1 MGVKLFQRFKGGN
14 KKMPRLN
21 KVQMVSEIEK
31 HISLVSE
38 NVKLLPY
45 LRKANLKIMLDI
57 ASYWSEELNRYRIIV
72 DRTEKEKKI
81 EKKKRSVKKAKRL
94 GLIKEKKGE

>member
-1 MGVKLFQRFKGGN
+1 
-14 KKMPRLN
+14 MPRLN
-21 KVQMVSEIEK
+21 KVKMVSEIEK

-38 NVKLLPY
+38 NVEVLPY
-45 LRKANLKIMLDI
+45 LRKDNLKIMLDI
-57 ASYWSEELNRYRIIV
+57 VSDWSEELNRLRIIV
-72 DRTEKEKKI
+72 DRAEKEKRI

>member
-1 MGVKLFQRFKGGN
+1 
-14 KKMPRLN
+14 MPRLN

-57 ASYWSEELNRYRIIV
+57 VSYWSEELNRYRIIV
-72 DRTEKEKKI
+72 DRAEKEKKI
-81 EKKKRSVKKAKRL
+81 EKRKRAEKKAKRL
-94 GLIKEKKGE
+94 GLIKDKKGE